1 MCCGASAGA
10 SRAHARAHLTHPPP
24 ASNREPRARERRCAI
39 WPDRRTVTS
48 GRWRTQ
54 RAALAD
60 DLADLSAEQ
69 WRHWTLCGEWD
80 VEEIVAHLIAAASL
94 NQWRWARS
102 MFGARFRVDVH
113 NQRRMVEQRGS
124 TPAETPDRFRAIPPG
139 CHRQHHRSLGTLRP
153 TSVRPSYTP
162 RTSAFLWDCPGQR
175 VAGSGRIE
183 RVVHLVLGTGHQ
195 HGPPRAVCRPT
206 RRPRRRHTAKARPR
220 RRSVNRCCVEVK
232 GLEPSTYGLQSRR
245 SSS

>member
-1 MCCGASAGA
+1 MAGSQDSHLWA
-10 SRAHARAHLTHPPP
+10 LAHTAGCARGRPGRPQCRAM
-24 ASNREPRARERRCAI
+24 
-39 WPDRRTVTS
+39 
-48 GRWRTQ
+48 
-54 RAALAD
+54 AALD
-60 DLADLSAEQ
+60 SVRGMGRRGD
-69 WRHWTLCGEWD
+69 RP
-80 VEEIVAHLIAAASL
+80 HLIAAASL

-153 TSVRPSYTP
+153 TSVRPSCTP